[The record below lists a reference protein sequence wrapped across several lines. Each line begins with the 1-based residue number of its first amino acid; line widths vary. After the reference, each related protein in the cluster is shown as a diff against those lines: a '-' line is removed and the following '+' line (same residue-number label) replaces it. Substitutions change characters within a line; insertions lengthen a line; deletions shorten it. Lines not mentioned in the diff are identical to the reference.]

1 MYSDRGEG
9 KCPHCG
15 ATIKVSE
22 YRMGVPGGKER
33 EEAVCPIC
41 KTVLFNEVTD
51 GWFDVSVISTEHLVE
66 PYKSRYNKQPYIKV
80 SRECCISINKKL
92 DEQTDILKQQY
103 ELSAKNKQV
112 INKIYEKV
120 TDTPNA
126 DMTYKDW
133 LNIIGTLF
141 GSLLGAGVA
150 IFVFKRGIKHEKE
163 KEEEKKKIIT

>member
-41 KTVLFNEVTD
+41 KTVLFSEVTD

-66 PYKSRYNKQPYIKV
+66 PYKSRYNK
-80 SRECCISINKKL
+80 
-92 DEQTDILKQQY
+92 
-103 ELSAKNKQV
+103 
-112 INKIYEKV
+112 
-120 TDTPNA
+120 
-126 DMTYKDW
+126 
-133 LNIIGTLF
+133 
-141 GSLLGAGVA
+141 
-150 IFVFKRGIKHEKE
+150 
-163 KEEEKKKIIT
+163 